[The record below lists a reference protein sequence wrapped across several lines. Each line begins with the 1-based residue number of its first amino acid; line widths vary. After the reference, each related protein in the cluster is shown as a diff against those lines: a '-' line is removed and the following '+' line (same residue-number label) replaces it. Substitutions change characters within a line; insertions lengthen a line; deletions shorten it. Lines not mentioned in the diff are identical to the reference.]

1 MPLYRILP
9 GKGEFGARIV
19 KTYELEWGEWV
30 GGERSFLAGKVHSES
45 PGTAQICLWWPQ
57 RTSPVASA
65 VDFTQWQQPLTT
77 TNHSQLCDPES
88 F

>member
-45 PGTAQICLWWPQ
+45 PGYCTEL
-57 RTSPVASA
+57 SLVAPEDKPSG
-65 VDFTQWQQPLTT
+65 FCSGF
-77 TNHSQLCDPES
+77 HSVAATLDHH
-88 F
+88 